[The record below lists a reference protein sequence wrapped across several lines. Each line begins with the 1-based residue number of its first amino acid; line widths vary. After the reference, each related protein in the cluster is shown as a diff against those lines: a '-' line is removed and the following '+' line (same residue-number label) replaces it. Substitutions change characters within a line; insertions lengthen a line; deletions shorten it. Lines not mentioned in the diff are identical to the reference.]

1 MKRLQKDLKELKDS
15 TLPLVGVSACPL
27 DDNMFVWHGNIKAPK
42 GTVYEGGVF
51 HIEMTFPQDYP
62 VSPPGLTIFA
72 CQLDHPNVFGTKLCL
87 DMLEPNKGGKWYEGW
102 NSAYTVESILI
113 QLQSFLFY
121 EQKKKKETRLEAQD
135 IKESVDLANS
145 YKCNKCKH
153 RGSIEVYPPFNQL
166 ENDIQSFC
174 FVRDPQQMLE
184 EEFLCFHT
192 RTTLAEATLGI
203 GVSLSRL
210 PRTGEI
216 RSVTPSLD
224 LLCLRAFTKQDVRK
238 SIDGVKFTHW
248 LPLYFGESEPYE
260 RKTQVFN
267 NETKQYDKIVDK
279 INPRERMIHLLKKSI
294 CFLTKKDTRKELT
307 AEMVVEVMPKL
318 LTTHLV
324 DMVSDNT
331 HASVV
336 AIRRLVNFIRLF
348 RLLIE
353 LKPEAEDIIAKRLQ
367 TFRDQP
373 GKRVKDHCS
382 ALGDILSFATI
393 HNEFK
398 LQDVLDAYLEEQ
410 LDRQAFW
417 IIR

>member
-1 MKRLQKDLKELKDS
+1 
-15 TLPLVGVSACPL
+15 
-27 DDNMFVWHGNIKAPK
+27 
-42 GTVYEGGVF
+42 
-51 HIEMTFPQDYP
+51 
-62 VSPPGLTIFA
+62 
-72 CQLDHPNVFGTKLCL
+72 
-87 DMLEPNKGGKWYEGW
+87 
-102 NSAYTVESILI
+102 
-113 QLQSFLFY
+113 
-121 EQKKKKETRLEAQD
+121 
-135 IKESVDLANS
+135 
-145 YKCNKCKH
+145 
-153 RGSIEVYPPFNQL
+153 
-166 ENDIQSFC
+166 
-174 FVRDPQQMLE
+174 MLE

-192 RTTLAEATLGI
+192 RTPLAEATLGI

-248 LPLYFGESEPYE
+248 LPLYFGESKPYE

-367 TFRDQP
+367 TFKDQP
-373 GKRVKDHCS
+373 DKRVKDHCS

-393 HNEFK
+393 HNKFK
-398 LQDVLDAYLEEQ
+398 LQDVLDAYLEE
-410 LDRQAFW
+410 
-417 IIR
+417 